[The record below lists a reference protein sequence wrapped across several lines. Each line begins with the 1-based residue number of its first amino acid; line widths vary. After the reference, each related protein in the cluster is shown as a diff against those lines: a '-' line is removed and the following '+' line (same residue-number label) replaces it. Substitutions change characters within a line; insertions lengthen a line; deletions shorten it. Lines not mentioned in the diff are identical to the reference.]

1 MQRNR
6 LVNVAMQWTDE
17 GLVLGIRQH
26 GESSVVLEV
35 LTREHGRH
43 LGLVRGGRSRRMQP
57 ILQTGNSVHLQ
68 WRARLDEHLGMFFVE
83 PIRMRAAALM
93 ESALAVHGVQLF
105 AALVRLLPERDPHER
120 FFTAGNVILES
131 FGDPALCGELMVRF
145 ELEILNDL
153 GFGLDF
159 TKCAATGAT
168 RELVYVS
175 PKSGRAVSRI
185 AGRPYRARMLALP
198 AFLVEREHSG
208 RPDHADL
215 ERAFGL
221 SGYFL
226 MKNVYEARGIRIPD
240 VRGGFLQALRRA
252 YEISDQEQPPQ

>member
-1 MQRNR
+1 
-6 LVNVAMQWTDE
+6 MQWTDE

-43 LGLVRGGRSRRMQP
+43 LGLVRGGRSRRVQP

-68 WRARLDEHLGMFFVE
+68 WRARLDEHLGTFSVE
-83 PIRMRAAALM
+83 PTRMRAATLM

-120 FFTAGNVILES
+120 FYTAGDVILDS
-131 FGDPALCGELMVRF
+131 FDDPALCGELMVRF

-153 GFGLDF
+153 GFGLDLSR
-159 TKCAATGAT
+159 CAATGAT
-168 RELVYVS
+168 GDLVYVS

-185 AGRPYRARMLALP
+185 AGRPYRARLLDLP
-198 AFLVEREHSG
+198 AFLVEREHAG

-215 ERAFGL
+215 RQAFDL

-226 MKNVYEARGIRIPD
+226 MKNVYEARGIRMPD
-240 VRGGFLQALRRA
+240 VRGGFLQALQRA
-252 YEISDQEQPPQ
+252 FETSGQDEAPK